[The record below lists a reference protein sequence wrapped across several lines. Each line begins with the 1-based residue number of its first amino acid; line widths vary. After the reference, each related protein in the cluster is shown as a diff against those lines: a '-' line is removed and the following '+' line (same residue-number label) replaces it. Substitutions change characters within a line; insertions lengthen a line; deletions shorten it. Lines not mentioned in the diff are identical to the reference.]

1 MWAIFSTTR
10 FFGSSPFSIMPEL
23 LAGPLEKTSL
33 TYTVPACTLIA
44 MPSDP
49 RSLVR
54 YTVNIREYGSLR
66 GNNYTLARDVKR
78 TPALGGPG
86 GGCGLCWYWAQHVL
100 SCSVLN
106 KMLFYRLKARVTLIL
121 NKDLLCQGDKNTNCP
136 FWYNNQLLPLTY
148 ESLDT
153 NMI

>member
-1 MWAIFSTTR
+1 
-10 FFGSSPFSIMPEL
+10 MPEL

-86 GGCGLCWYWAQHVL
+86 GRAAGCVGTELSMFCHVL
-100 SCSVLN
+100 YLIKCS
-106 KMLFYRLKARVTLIL
+106 FI
-121 NKDLLCQGDKNTNCP
+121 D
-136 FWYNNQLLPLTY
+136 
-148 ESLDT
+148 
-153 NMI
+153 

>member
-1 MWAIFSTTR
+1 
-10 FFGSSPFSIMPEL
+10 MPEL

-78 TPALGGPG
+78 TPALGGG
-86 GGCGLCWYWAQHVL
+86 GAAGCVSTELSMFCHVL
-100 SCSVLN
+100 
-106 KMLFYRLKARVTLIL
+106 YLI
-121 NKDLLCQGDKNTNCP
+121 KYSFID
-136 FWYNNQLLPLTY
+136 
-148 ESLDT
+148 
-153 NMI
+153 